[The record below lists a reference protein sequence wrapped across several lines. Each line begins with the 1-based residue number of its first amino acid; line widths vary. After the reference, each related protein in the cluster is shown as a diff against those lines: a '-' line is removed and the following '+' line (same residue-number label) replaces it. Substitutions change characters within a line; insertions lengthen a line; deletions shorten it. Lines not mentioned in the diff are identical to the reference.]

1 MTAYRT
7 IPYLRREH
15 FSCQRC
21 QIIVLYWRY
30 FGNPLSA
37 LVCPGSQ
44 WIAVMNCEGWEGNAQ
59 CIVPKNYIG
68 IVWRNWGKTQRS
80 WKYSR
85 CPGPKFDRRTFLQF
99 DSAAQSPQFIF
110 AEPIN
115 INLQSNWHFSNICNE
130 VEWFR
135 IKLCTLKS
143 VVLRRCWWL
152 SHLTHLSNFTEPE
165 SWQ

>member
-7 IPYLRREH
+7 MPHLRREH

-21 QIIVLYWRY
+21 QIILLYWRY

-59 CIVPKNYIG
+59 CVVPRNYIG

-85 CPGPKFDRRTFLQF
+85 CRGPKFDRRTFVQF

-115 INLQSNWHFSNICNE
+115 LNLQSNWHLSNICNQTRVIVWSGLDWIDLAE
-130 VEWFR
+130 NR
-135 IKLCTLKS
+135 IRWGALVDMNAVPQIVKI
-143 VVLRRCWWL
+143 
-152 SHLTHLSNFTEPE
+152 
-165 SWQ
+165 